1 MQEQTRVIKKDVQKV
16 IQEGVNSGDFL
27 LELQEKPLRNA
38 AQKGLDGMDLLV
50 EGRME
55 TIIRDCII
63 AERLHLGFGKY
74 MENLIACLADLFE
87 EA

>member
-1 MQEQTRVIKKDVQKV
+1 MQMQTRVIKKDVQKV

-27 LELQEKPLRNA
+27 LELQEQPLRNA
-38 AQKGLDGMDLLV
+38 AQKGLDVMDLLV
-50 EGRME
+50 EARME

-63 AERLHLGFGKY
+63 AKRLHLGFGKY
-74 MENLIACLADLFE
+74 MEHLIACLADLFE